1 MGRVE
6 QHRGELYRVGARR
19 TRLVYGGIKATEG
32 QAQSVQGARRS
43 RTSRAVAGSMRV
55 RSGKRGRG
63 AARRDPTQ
71 RRTENPGRV
80 WVKEWRRRA
89 TRGVRRRVAGYRKR
103 GGRHS
108 FEYGL
113 RRARGTRGLRVRVMA
128 NDRITRYLGIEI
140 QSLCMYVLAAYRR
153 GSAYSTE
160 AGLKYFVRGAMASA
174 RRRLGG
180 ARVYG
185 ATGTRS
191 RRERE
196 RRRRAPAT
204 AAVDPTR
211 RRGYGR
217 IRRGLRFKR
226 GSAPRHN
233 WVPDVYEGAPRG
245 STAYFAVV
253 PKRAVRVA
261 WRRRVYLPRNTRERG
276 GLTRRGARSSLAVG
290 SRRGLHQRRVKRFL
304 AYSSIAHV
312 GYMRCGTRVG
322 SREGVAAVLAYGRI
336 YRVMSRA
343 VWARRRVVEHGSADR
358 GPVGGRV
365 EGTGREV
372 KYRTDRGGRGE
383 VNRASARARVR
394 VSFSMAGV
402 PPLAGFVSK
411 LRVFRA
417 RVEGGEYR
425 VTVIAVRRSVV
436 GCFNYLRRIK
446 LVQFDRVG
454 REGRERTWDRGASRI
469 GSASLRFRRARM
481 WYPGPRRRRTHR
493 MARARVG

>member
-1 MGRVE
+1 M
-6 QHRGELYRVGARR
+6 YRVGSRR

-43 RTSRAVAGSMRV
+43 RTSRAVAGAMRV
-55 RSGKRGRG
+55 RSGKRGRSD
-63 AARRDPTQ
+63 ARRDPTQ
-71 RRTENPGRV
+71 RRTENAARI
-80 WVKEWRRRA
+80 WVKEWLRRA

-113 RRARGTRGLRVRVMA
+113 RMSRGTRGLRVRVMA

-153 GSAYSTE
+153 GSAYATE

-174 RRRLGG
+174 RRLLGG

-185 ATGTRS
+185 AMGTRS

-196 RRRRAPAT
+196 RRRRTAPST
-204 AAVDPTR
+204 AENPTR

-217 IRRGLRFKR
+217 IRRGLRFKM

-245 STAYFAVV
+245 STAYFAIV

-261 WRRRVYLPRNTRERG
+261 WRRRVYRPRNTLDRG

-343 VWARRRVVEHGSADR
+343 VWARRRTVSRDGEHGSRD
-358 GPVGGRV
+358 
-365 EGTGREV
+365 V

-417 RVEGGEYR
+417 LIEGGEYR
-425 VTVIAVRRSVV
+425 VTVMAMRRSVI

-446 LVQFDRVG
+446 LIQFDRVG
-454 REGRERTWDRGASRI
+454 RESRERTRDRGAARVS
-469 GSASLRFRRARM
+469 SASLRFRRTRM
-481 WYPGPRRRRTHR
+481 AYPGPRRRRTHR